1 MSDPKLDIHALDTRG
16 PALISLAAV
25 TAMLALSAWAYP
37 HIPDAPVAV
46 HWGLDGRANGY
57 AGRGEAVLAMP
68 AVALGI
74 SMLMALLPRIM
85 PQAGRLQRSAMPYR
99 VTWLGTLALMAVVH
113 IVLIMKALGAE
124 FDVIPPIAAG
134 LGLLLAVIG
143 NVLGKIRYNYAIGFR
158 IPWTLANERVWD
170 KTHRFTGRWMMAGG
184 IALAIL
190 AALPGLFDDAFLG
203 GTLLVCATAPAV
215 MGMIYAIVISRKVE
229 GAA

>member
-1 MSDPKLDIHALDTRG
+1 MSDPKLDIRT
-16 PALISLAAV
+16 PALISLGAV
-25 TAMLALSAWAYP
+25 AAMLALSAWAYP

-46 HWGLDGRANGY
+46 HWGLDGRPNGY
-57 AGRGEAVLAMP
+57 ARPVEAVLAMP

-85 PQAGRLQRSAMPYR
+85 PQRGRLERSAMPYR
-99 VTWLGTLALMAVVH
+99 VTWLATLALMVVVH
-113 IVLIMKALGAE
+113 AVLIAKAVGAE
-124 FDVIPPIAAG
+124 FDVIRPIAAG

-143 NVLGKIRYNYAIGFR
+143 NVLGKIRYNYMMGIR

-184 IALAIL
+184 VVLAIL
-190 AALPGLFDDAFLG
+190 AALPGIFDDAFLG
-203 GTLLVCATAPAV
+203 GALLVCAVAPGAA
-215 MGMIYAIVISRKVE
+215 GTIYAIVISRKVE